1 MYQRESETSRE
12 DCVRA
17 TEEGMQIAK
26 RYEVAKEFIAQH
38 EGQGTLWQDECRS
51 LLDRYDSD
59 VSEFQSEQKMAV
71 AEKLQMNIVEHDSA
85 RTSARI
91 SALEREFSELKSR
104 SAVFWKMSWVQPAR
118 DFDFCNPQPDQTCGT
133 DLS

>member
-1 MYQRESETSRE
+1 
-12 DCVRA
+12 
-17 TEEGMQIAK
+17 MQIAK

-59 VSEFQSEQKMAV
+59 VFEFQSEQKMAV

-118 DFDFCNPQPDQTCGT
+118 DLIFAIHNQTRLAVLIYLRLPLIVKLCAGRK
-133 DLS
+133 SSSPMR

>member
-1 MYQRESETSRE
+1 MYQRER
-12 DCVRA
+12 VRL
-17 TEEGMQIAK
+17 
-26 RYEVAKEFIAQH
+26 
-38 EGQGTLWQDECRS
+38 QGKIVFVLPRKVCRLRSAMRLPRNSLHNMKARVLWQDECRS